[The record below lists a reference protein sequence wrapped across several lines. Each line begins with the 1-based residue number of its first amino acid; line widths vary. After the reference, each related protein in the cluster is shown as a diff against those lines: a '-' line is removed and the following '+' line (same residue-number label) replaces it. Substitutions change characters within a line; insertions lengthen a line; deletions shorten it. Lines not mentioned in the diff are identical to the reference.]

1 MRNSAMTFGF
11 GLFVYKL
18 LNWLSTE
25 PGEVRNCPSDL
36 CSVPGDCPLC
46 PIIEVYT
53 RGIGDLNTSVD
64 ALKIAPVASGSF
76 ARRATGFTAALS
88 DKRAIFLG
96 GKIEKT
102 ASVPGRA
109 RSPSHESDT

>member
-1 MRNSAMTFGF
+1 MRNSVMTLGF

-25 PGEVRNCPSDL
+25 PGEVRKCPSDL
-36 CSVPGDCPLC
+36 CSEPGDCP
-46 PIIEVYT
+46 IVEVYI
-53 RGIGDLNTSVD
+53 RGIGDRNTSVD

-76 ARRATGFTAALS
+76 TRRATGFTAALS

-96 GKIEKT
+96 GKKNDEKNAAVT
-102 ASVPGRA
+102 FLGVR
-109 RSPSHESDT
+109 RRRL